1 MTIIKKIEGP
11 RGCGYR
17 VKGGTYLVADGS
29 GRPCHKLPIPLTVCP
44 CCGEGIKFSRGFTW
58 VTAQLFID
66 AECNIDERVSIK
78 TETDRDP
85 CIGCPLNVT
94 DPAARFG
101 LLWVGDKFYSAN
113 EFRIEAMRQ
122 GISKRIG
129 AIPRGFKVGET
140 WILLAHIKGGS
151 RSVVL
156 NEHETPGGTV
166 RETTIEKFP
175 AIFHA
180 FKPSRIEYVV
190 TGLES
195 EAELNAMEDR
205 GITLVEVIRDI
216 DLQQNIEFK
225 T

>member
-1 MTIIKKIEGP
+1 MATIIKKIESA

-44 CCGEGIKFSRGFTW
+44 CCGEGIKFTRGFTW

-66 AECNIDERVSIK
+66 AECKPEPDGLQAIFDCCN
-78 TETDRDP
+78 
-85 CIGCPLNVT
+85 GCPLNVT

-101 LLWVGDKFYSAN
+101 LLWVGDKFYSAS
-113 EFRIEAMRQ
+113 EFRIEALRQ

-140 WILLAHIKGGS
+140 WILLAHIKGGT
-151 RSVVL
+151 RSISIG
-156 NEHETPGGTV
+156 ED
-166 RETTIEKFP
+166 RTTIEKFP

-180 FKPSRIEYVV
+180 FQPSRIEYVV
-190 TGLES
+190 TGLET
-195 EAELNAMEDR
+195 ETELTAMEDR
-205 GITLVEVIRDI
+205 GFTLVQVIRDI
-216 DLQQNIEFK
+216 DLQQNIEFDK
-225 T
+225 Q